1 MRLLLWTVCAGS
13 LAGCGYSVGGLVG
26 PELVSLPL
34 FDSLSERREHEFSL
48 HRAVSRELQT
58 RGVRID
64 SSATLEMRGKILDI
78 TEPVVV
84 EGADDVVV
92 VGAVEFRVEI
102 TLISRPEGRE
112 IMKRVLE
119 EKAPFS
125 TGRLETRETARQA
138 VIDRLA
144 RRVVSL
150 LEKEL

>member
-1 MRLLLWTVCAGS
+1 MRFLLLAVCAGS
-13 LAGCGYSVGGLVG
+13 LAGCGYSVGGLIG
-26 PELVSLPL
+26 QDMVSLPL

-84 EGADDVVV
+84 EGADDEVV

-112 IMKRVLE
+112 IMKRILV
-119 EKAPFS
+119 EKSPFS
-125 TGRLETRETARQA
+125 TDRFETRETARQA
-138 VIDRLA
+138 VLDRLA